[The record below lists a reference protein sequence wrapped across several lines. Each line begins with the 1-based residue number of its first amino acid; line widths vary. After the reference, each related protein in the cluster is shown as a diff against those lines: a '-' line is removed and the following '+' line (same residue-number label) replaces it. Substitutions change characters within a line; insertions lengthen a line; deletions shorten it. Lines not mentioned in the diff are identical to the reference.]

1 MELTNR
7 ENWRSINLYLNYE
20 VSSIGRV
27 RNVDT
32 GLILKPY
39 LAIVGYYVVN
49 LCSHNKAKQHKI
61 HRLVAEAFITNL
73 DDKPIVDHVDGVK
86 TNNVVSNLRWA
97 TYSENGMNQK
107 AQQTAKSS
115 KYKGVSFVKQ
125 SNKWLAC
132 IMIDKKKNHLGYF
145 SKETEA
151 AQRYNEE
158 AIKLFGEFV
167 LINKIE

>member
-1 MELTNR
+1 MTNR

-49 LCSHNKAKQHKI
+49 LCNSKKAKQHKI

-73 DDKPIVDHVDGVK
+73 DDKPIVDHRDGDK
-86 TNNVVSNLRWA
+86 ANNCVSNLRWS
-97 TYSENGMNQK
+97 TKSENAMNQK
-107 AQQTAKSS
+107 PQLNVSS
-115 KYKGVSFVKQ
+115 KYKGVSFDK
-125 SNKWLAC
+125 SSHKWAAYVV
-132 IMIDKKKNHLGYF
+132 IDKKKNHLGYF
-145 SKETEA
+145 SNEDEA

>member
-1 MELTNR
+1 MTNR

-20 VSSIGRV
+20 VSSVGRV

-32 GLILKPY
+32 GLILKPS

-49 LCSHNKAKQHKI
+49 LCSSKKAKKHYI

-73 DDKPIVDHVDGVK
+73 DDKPIVDHRDGDK
-86 TNNVVSNLRWA
+86 ANNCVSNLRWA
-97 TYSENGMNQK
+97 TKSENAMNQK
-107 AQQTAKSS
+107 PQLNVSS
-115 KYKGVSFVKQ
+115 KYKGVSFDKS
-125 SNKWLAC
+125 SNKWAAY
-132 IMIDKKKNHLGYF
+132 IMIDKKKNHLGFF
-145 SKETEA
+145 SSEDEA
-151 AQRYNEE
+151 ARRYNEK